1 MRLTNQVFR
10 HYLGETE
17 ILIHADGSAKWC
29 SHYEEQSGSSTTN
42 QTYIYASRSVLSNSS
57 WPQGLYLAR
66 LLYPWDFPG
75 KNIGVVA
82 ISSSRGSSRPRD
94 RTRVSCVS
102 CIGRRVLY
110 HERYLGGRQRRM
122 PTSTVSALR
131 RSPGDP
137 TIPLLGMYP
146 KELESK
152 CSSKNVYSNVC
163 RSSTHKSQKAEQSKG
178 PSANEQ
184 ISKKL
189 RIYTMEYYS
198 DIQNETHML
207 QHE

>member
-1 MRLTNQVFR
+1 
-10 HYLGETE
+10 
-17 ILIHADGSAKWC
+17 
-29 SHYEEQSGSSTTN
+29 
-42 QTYIYASRSVLSNSS
+42 
-57 WPQGLYLAR
+57 
-66 LLYPWDFPG
+66 
-75 KNIGVVA
+75 
-82 ISSSRGSSRPRD
+82 
-94 RTRVSCVS
+94 
-102 CIGRRVLY
+102 
-110 HERYLGGRQRRM
+110 M
-122 PTSTVSALR
+122 PTSIVSALM

-137 TIPLLGMYP
+137 TIPLLGVYP

-152 CSSKNVYSNVC
+152 CSNKNVYRNVC

-184 ISKKL
+184 ISKMQ